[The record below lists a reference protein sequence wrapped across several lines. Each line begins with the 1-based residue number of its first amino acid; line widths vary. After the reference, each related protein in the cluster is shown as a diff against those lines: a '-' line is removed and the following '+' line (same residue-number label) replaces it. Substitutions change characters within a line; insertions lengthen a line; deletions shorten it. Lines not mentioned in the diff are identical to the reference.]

1 MAWITTGPTAVG
13 SGWETSGRVP
23 EPAQEMEMA
32 EDLGHNIGYC
42 TGTLLIDEPCPQQLA
57 YQLQV
62 ERDEEGQHFALERQ
76 VLV

>member
-1 MAWITTGPTAVG
+1 
-13 SGWETSGRVP
+13 
-23 EPAQEMEMA
+23 MEMA